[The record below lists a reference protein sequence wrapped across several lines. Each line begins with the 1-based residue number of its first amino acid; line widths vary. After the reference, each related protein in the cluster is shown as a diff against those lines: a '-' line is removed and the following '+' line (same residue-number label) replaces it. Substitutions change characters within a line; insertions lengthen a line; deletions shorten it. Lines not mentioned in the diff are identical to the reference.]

1 MKLSIMFAL
10 ALIFVGCNKKDFFSS
25 DDANAKIAPI
35 LLPPP
40 ASKPPRAGL
49 YVNQFDTM
57 IGDTSKEN
65 TLLRWAKKEGF
76 NCLYLYGVSGI
87 ISSSATRSLL
97 NSFIGRAK
105 SSPFYFSISFVA
117 ASSGTANNYYN
128 LYYTNTSYPNKF
140 DAINSEFEFWNCS
153 GATSSPTNFTNFLPL
168 LNTMNTIN
176 SNTFTPKVTR
186 NIYVGDF
193 VDSSPCKNESGPVT
207 PYTTTAILT
216 EIINKHDKIL
226 ITNYHTN
233 ADYSGVTPISPYLVA
248 KLNALSSQ
256 ANAMSKIANVE
267 ILYNV
272 RTASTSPNIYSYCV
286 SNTFISAYN
295 NFIAKYNASTAI
307 TNKANLR
314 IVGYSYYRYTDAKLA
329 RP

>member
-1 MKLSIMFAL
+1 MKFKLSIML
-10 ALIFVGCNKKDFFSS
+10 VVALIFVGCNKKDFFSN
-25 DDANAKIAPI
+25 DEMTLKTIPI

-40 ASKPPRAGL
+40 VSKPPRAGL

-87 ISSSATRSLL
+87 ISNSATWPLL

-105 SSPFYFSISFVA
+105 ASPFYFSISFVA

-140 DAINSEFEFWNCS
+140 DAINSEFEFWHCS
-153 GATSSPTNFTNFLPL
+153 GATSSPTNFTMFLPL
-168 LNTMNTIN
+168 LNAMNTIN
-176 SNTFTPKVTR
+176 TNTFTPKVTR
-186 NIYVGDF
+186 NIYVGEF
-193 VDSSPCKNESGPVT
+193 VDSSPCKNESGPFT
-207 PYTTTAILT
+207 PYTSTAILT

-226 ITNYHTN
+226 IANYHTN
-233 ADYSGVTPISPYLVA
+233 AGTAISPLLVA
-248 KLNALSSQ
+248 KLNALSAQ
-256 ANAMSKIANVE
+256 AFAMGKIANVE

-272 RTASTSPNIYSYCV
+272 NTTSASPNIYAYCV
-286 SNTFISAYN
+286 ANPFITAYN
-295 NFIAKYNASTAI
+295 NFITNYNASVSI
-307 TNKANLR
+307 TNKASLR
-314 IVGYSYYRYTDAKLA
+314 IVGYSYYRYTNAKLA